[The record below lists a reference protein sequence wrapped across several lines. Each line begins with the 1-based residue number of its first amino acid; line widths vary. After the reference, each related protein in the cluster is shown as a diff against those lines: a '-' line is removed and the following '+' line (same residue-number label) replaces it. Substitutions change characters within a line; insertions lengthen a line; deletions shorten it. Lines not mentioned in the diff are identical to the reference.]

1 VNLKLVPFEEF
12 VGDDQAV
19 SYIAIRADE
28 PSRSGYISTKQNI
41 TTRMPFREDG
51 IGKEDVF
58 AILEASGIGIP
69 RYYSWRSRSG
79 CYFCFFQQQE
89 EWAGLKR
96 NHPDLFEA
104 AKTYERVDEK
114 TGRLFTWNQAGP
126 LDEVLRRS
134 EENRERPKKPL
145 AQKKLIDAWSQDS
158 DDSDDAC
165 LICMK

>member
-1 VNLKLVPFEEF
+1 
-12 VGDDQAV
+12 
-19 SYIAIRADE
+19 
-28 PSRSGYISTKQNI
+28 
-41 TTRMPFREDG
+41 MPFREDG

-58 AILEASGIGIP
+58 AILDGSGIGVP

-134 EENRERPKKPL
+134 EENRDRPKKSL
-145 AQKKLIDAWSQDS
+145 AQKKLIDAWSQDG
-158 DDSDDAC
+158 DESDDAC